1 VFIFFMCQI
10 EALFMGKW
18 VVSGMQ
24 GLCGKIHTISPG
36 PVWGKWMLTLVEFDL
51 WYESHKVVK
60 G

>member
-1 VFIFFMCQI
+1 MCQI
-10 EALFMGKW
+10 EALFMGKR